1 MGRAMG
7 GFVGRLV
14 AVGKDTGWASVGVAL
29 TGNGEGHATVSVK
42 VASTTGLGVGRGV
55 VDGSGDGATVAS
67 TSCRVD
73 DGSGD
78 GVLVTATTGKGSV
91 GNGMAIVCGVWAHA
105 ANAVKQQNIKTPN
118 AFLCFTFSPGLP
130 AIARIQDIVLTRI
143 SANDQSTLKVLDC
156 AIEPLLSRGGAA

>member
-1 MGRAMG
+1 MG

-29 TGNGEGHATVSVK
+29 TGNGEGRATVSVK

-73 DGSGD
+73 DGSGN

-91 GNGMAIVCGVWAHA
+91 GNGVVAVCGVWAHA
-105 ANAVKQQNIKTPN
+105 ANAVKQQNIKMPSQ
-118 AFLCFTFSPGLP
+118 FLCFTFSPILP
-130 AIARIQDIVLTRI
+130 AITSVQNIVLTCI
-143 SANDQSTLKVLDC
+143 GANDCSLLEILHY
-156 AIEPLLSRGGAA
+156 AIETLLSPGGTA